1 MPCGIRLA
9 RVRGMTMPTT
19 PISPSAGRTNGI
31 ERSDEDLLRDC
42 AAGDES
48 ALALV
53 LRRHGG
59 LIRAIAQ
66 RVLNSDGESD
76 DIVNDVLLEVWQ
88 QAHRFQEAKGS
99 ALAWVSTLAR
109 RRAIDRLRRKQAYL
123 RARARYETEA
133 GVSAD
138 VLTPKSADGN
148 AIEGDRAAALQQLLS
163 TLPPPQQQALELA
176 FYQGL
181 SQRQIAALTGIPLGT
196 IKTRL
201 ELALKKIRVAAASP
215 NGGVAEWAYTMA

>member
-1 MPCGIRLA
+1 
-9 RVRGMTMPTT
+9 MTMPTT